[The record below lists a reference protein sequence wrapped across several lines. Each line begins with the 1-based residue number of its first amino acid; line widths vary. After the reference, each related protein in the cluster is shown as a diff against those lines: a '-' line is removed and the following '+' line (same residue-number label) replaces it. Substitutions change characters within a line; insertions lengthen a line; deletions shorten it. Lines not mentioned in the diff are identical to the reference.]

1 MPQRREGRIRRTEG
15 HHERP
20 PDPVEA
26 SDRPLE
32 DKSRH
37 PEPGGDPHDVL
48 NHPVGEPD
56 PTSDSDPYEDAEDS
70 DEADDEGAP
79 PAA

>member
-1 MPQRREGRIRRTEG
+1 MPPQRSGGRRQADY

-20 PDPVEA
+20 PDAVEA

-32 DKSRH
+32 DKDRH
-37 PEPGGDPHDVL
+37 TEPGRDPHDAL

-56 PTSDSDPYEDAEDS
+56 PTSDSDPYADAEDS
-70 DEADDEGAP
+70 DDDDDDP
-79 PAA
+79 PAP

>member
-1 MPQRREGRIRRTEG
+1 MPQRRDARVRRTER

-32 DKSRH
+32 DKARH
-37 PEPGGDPHDVL
+37 PEPGRDPHDAL

-56 PTSDSDPYEDAEDS
+56 PTSDSDPYADADE
-70 DEADDEGAP
+70 DEADNEGAA
-79 PAA
+79 PAP